1 MSYASRKSR
10 RAQPSRRR
18 FLGGAASLVALPWL
32 ASLAPRSASARVA
45 SPRRF
50 IAFYVPNGI
59 RMDAWTPSTTGPE
72 YALTPILSPLSSIR
86 QKVLVLSGLANAPAH
101 PDGPGDHA
109 AGTAGFLTCRHV
121 VKTDGAGIRN
131 GISVDQAAAQAL
143 GRATRIAS
151 LQYGIDSGSGVGNC
165 DSGYSCAYVRNIS
178 WASESQ
184 PLPKLT
190 SPEAAF
196 SSLFDGADRSL
207 SAAERARRRRDR
219 SSVLDYVRGEAQ
231 GLSHAL
237 SISDRLKL
245 DEYLTGVRE
254 LERRVQGADLVT
266 CVAPSEP
273 ASSLRYPEHVRL
285 MLDLIVLALKCDA
298 TRIVS
303 FMLGNGG
310 STRSYDFLG
319 VHGGHHDISHHQKR
333 TENLDKLQ
341 IIDTW
346 EVAQF
351 AYLLKSMDAVDE
363 GDGTLLD
370 HSAVFFSSEI
380 EDGDTHSHYNL
391 PVLVGGGLG
400 GAIPTGTHLRTPY
413 NAPLGGLFLTLLAGL
428 GVPAARFGDDGS
440 APLALG
446 SDHPQTVLGRPMQIP
461 PAI

>member
-1 MSYASRKSR
+1 MSHAFRSSNS
-10 RAQPSRRR
+10 SRRR
-18 FLGGAASLVALPWL
+18 FLGGAAGLVALPWL
-32 ASLAPRSASARVA
+32 ASLAPKTAAARAASAR
-45 SPRRF
+45 RF
-50 IAFYVPNGI
+50 VAFYVPNGI
-59 RMDAWTPSTTGPE
+59 RMDAWTPSSTGSD
-72 YALTPILSPLSSIR
+72 YALTPILSPLESIR
-86 QKVLVLSGLANAPAH
+86 HKLLVLSGLANAPAH

-131 GISVDQAAAQAL
+131 GISVDQVAARAL
-143 GRATRIAS
+143 GGATRIAS
-151 LQYGIDSGSGVGNC
+151 LQYGIDSGAGIGSC
-165 DSGYSCAYVRNIS
+165 DSGYSCAYARNIS

-196 SSLFDGADRSL
+196 SSLFDGADRRL
-207 SAAERARRRRDR
+207 SATERERRRRER

-231 GLSHAL
+231 SLSGAL
-237 SISDRLKL
+237 SKSDRLKL

-254 LERRVQGADLVT
+254 LERRVQGVDALS

-273 ASSLRYPEHVRL
+273 PASLSYPEHVRL
-285 MLDLIVLALKCDA
+285 MLDLTVLSLKCDA
-298 TRIVS
+298 TRIVT
-303 FMLGNGG
+303 FMLGNAG
-310 STRSYDFLG
+310 STRSYEFLG
-319 VHGGHHDISHHQKR
+319 VHGGHHDLSHHQKR
-333 TENLDKLQ
+333 IENLNQLQ

-346 EVAQF
+346 EVTQL
-351 AYLLKSMDAVDE
+351 AYLLKQMDAVE
-363 GDGTLLD
+363 EADGTLLD

-391 PVLVGGGLG
+391 PVLVAGGLG

-428 GVPAARFGDDGS
+428 GVKAAHFGDDGLS
-440 APLALG
+440 PLALG
-446 SDHPQTVLGRPMQIP
+446 SDHPQTVLGRPMQLP

>member
-1 MSYASRKSR
+1 MSNARNPSFTSH
-10 RAQPSRRR
+10 SRRR
-18 FLGGAASLVALPWL
+18 FLGGAAGLVALPWL
-32 ASLAPRSASARVA
+32 ESVAPRVAAAHAA
-45 SPRRF
+45 SPKRL

-59 RMDAWTPSTTGPE
+59 RMDAWTPTTTGTD
-72 YALTPILSPLSSIR
+72 YALTPILSPLESIR

-121 VKTDGAGIRN
+121 VKTDGAGVRN
-131 GISVDQAAAQAL
+131 GISVDQVAAQSV

-165 DSGYSCAYVRNIS
+165 DSGYSCSYVRNIS

-184 PLPKLT
+184 PLPKIT

-196 SSLFDGADRSL
+196 SSLFDGADRKL
-207 SAAERARRRRDR
+207 SAVQRARRRQER
-219 SSVLDYVRGEAQ
+219 SSVLDYVRAEAQ
-231 GLSHAL
+231 GLSGAV
-237 SISDRLKL
+237 SASDRLKL

-254 LERRVQGADLVT
+254 LERRVQGADSFV
-266 CVAPSEP
+266 CVAPQEP
-273 ASSLRYPEHVRL
+273 PADLPYPDHVRL
-285 MLDLIVLALKCDA
+285 MLDLTVLALKCDA
-298 TRIVS
+298 TRIAS

-310 STRSYDFLG
+310 STRSYEFLG

-351 AYLLKSMDAVDE
+351 AYLLRQLDNIQEA
-363 GDGTLLD
+363 DGTLLD

-400 GAIPTGTHLRTPY
+400 GALPTGTHLRTPY
-413 NAPLGGLFLTLLAGL
+413 NAPLGGLFLTLLAGM
-428 GVPAARFGDDGS
+428 GAPAAHFGDDGTG
-440 APLALG
+440 PLALG
-446 SDHPQTVLGRPMQIP
+446 TDHPDTVLGRPMQVP
-461 PAI
+461 PPL

>member
-1 MSYASRKSR
+1 MNQSKLG
-10 RAQPSRRR
+10 RRR
-18 FLGGAASLVALPWL
+18 FLGGAASVIALPWL
-32 ASLAPRSASARVA
+32 SSLTPRSAAARTA
-45 SPRRF
+45 APKRF
-50 IAFYVPNGI
+50 VAFYVPNGI
-59 RMDAWTPSTTGPE
+59 HMAAWTPATTGSD
-72 YALTPILSPLSSIR
+72 YALTPILAPLAAVKR
-86 QKVLVLSGLANAPAH
+86 KVLVVSGLANAPAH

-131 GISVDQAAAQAL
+131 GTSVDQIAARAL
-143 GRATRIAS
+143 GSATRIAS

-178 WASESQ
+178 WASEAQ
-184 PLPKLT
+184 PLPKIT
-190 SPEAAF
+190 NPEAAF
-196 SSLFDGADRSL
+196 AALFDGADSKL
-207 SAAERARRRRDR
+207 SAAERARRQRDR

-231 GLSHAL
+231 GLSLAL
-237 SISDRLKL
+237 STGDRHKL

-254 LERRVQGADLVT
+254 LERRVQGAASAV
-266 CVAPSEP
+266 CAAPAEPP
-273 ASSLRYPEHVRL
+273 ASLPYPEHVRL
-285 MLDLIVLALKCDA
+285 MLDLTVLALKCDA
-298 TRIVS
+298 TRVVS

-310 STRSYDFLG
+310 SPRSYEFLG

-333 TENLDKLQ
+333 PENLEKLR

-346 EVAQF
+346 ELSQL
-351 AYLLKSMDAVDE
+351 AYLLEHMDAVDE

-400 GAIPTGTHLRTPY
+400 GAIPTGSHLHASH

-428 GVPAARFGDDGS
+428 GVPTSHFGDDATS
-440 APLALG
+440 PLTLG
-446 SDHPQTVLGRPMQIP
+446 TDHPETLLGRPLQTPLPI
-461 PAI
+461 

>member
-1 MSYASRKSR
+1 MNEPGKQSYRGA
-10 RAQPSRRR
+10 SRRR
-18 FLGGAASLVALPWL
+18 FLGGAAGLVALPWL
-32 ASLAPRSASARVA
+32 ERLAPRAAAAHEA
-45 SPRRF
+45 SPKRLV
-50 IAFYVPNGI
+50 AFYVPNGI
-59 RMDAWTPSTTGPE
+59 RMDAWTPTTTGAD
-72 YALTPILSPLSSIR
+72 YALTPILSPLEPIR
-86 QKVLVLSGLANAPAH
+86 NKVLVLSGLANAPAH

-121 VKTDGAGIRN
+121 VKADGAGIRN
-131 GISVDQAAAQAL
+131 GTSVDQLAARSV

-184 PLPKLT
+184 PLPKIT

-196 SSLFDGADRSL
+196 SSLFDGADRKL
-207 SAAERARRRRDR
+207 SAVQRARRRRDR

-231 GLSHAL
+231 TLARAVSA
-237 SISDRLKL
+237 SDRIKL

-254 LERRVQGADLVT
+254 LERRVQSADSFA
-266 CVAPSEP
+266 CVAPPEP
-273 ASSLRYPEHVRL
+273 SPDLSYPDHVRL
-285 MLDLIVLALKCDA
+285 MLDLTLLALKCDA

-310 STRSYDFLG
+310 STRSYEFLG

-333 TENLDKLQ
+333 PENLDKLQ

-346 EVAQF
+346 EVAQLS
-351 AYLLKSMDAVDE
+351 YLLQRMDRVLE

-370 HSAVFFSSEI
+370 HSVVFFSSEI

-391 PVLVGGGLG
+391 PVLLGGGLG
-400 GAIPTGTHLRTPY
+400 GALPTGSHLRVPY
-413 NAPLGGLFLTLLAGL
+413 NAPVSGLFLTLLAGL
-428 GVPAARFGDDGS
+428 SVPAAHFGDDGA
-440 APLALG
+440 APLSLG
-446 SDHPQTVLGRPMQIP
+446 SDHPETVLGRRMQVAP
-461 PAI
+461 VL

>member
-1 MSYASRKSR
+1 MS
-10 RAQPSRRR
+10 QTQFGRRR

-32 ASLAPRSASARVA
+32 ASLAPKSAAARSAA
-45 SPRRF
+45 PKRF
-50 IAFYVPNGI
+50 VAFYVPNGI
-59 RMDAWTPSTTGPE
+59 HMAAWTPTSSGSDYE
-72 YALTPILSPLSSIR
+72 LTPILAPLAAVKR
-86 QKVLVLSGLANAPAH
+86 KVLVVSGLANAPAH

-131 GISVDQAAAQAL
+131 GTSVDQIAARAF
-143 GRATRIAS
+143 GSATRIAS

-178 WASESQ
+178 WASEAQ
-184 PLPKLT
+184 PLPKIT
-190 SPEAAF
+190 NPEAAF
-196 SSLFDGADRSL
+196 SALFDGADSKL
-207 SAAERARRRRDR
+207 SAAERARRQRNR

-231 GLSHAL
+231 GLSLAL
-237 SISDRLKL
+237 STSDRHKL

-254 LERRVQGADLVT
+254 LERRVQGAATAV
-266 CVAPSEP
+266 CAAPAEPP
-273 ASSLRYPEHVRL
+273 ASLPYPEHVRL
-285 MLDLIVLALKCDA
+285 MLDLTVLSLKCDA
-298 TRIVS
+298 TRVVS

-310 STRSYDFLG
+310 SPRSYEFLG

-333 TENLDKLQ
+333 PENLEKLQ

-346 EVAQF
+346 ELTQL
-351 AYLLKSMDAVDE
+351 AYLLEHMDAIDE

-400 GAIPTGTHLRTPY
+400 GAIPTGTHLHAPH
-413 NAPLGGLFLTLLAGL
+413 NAPLGGFFLTLLAGL
-428 GVPAARFGDDGS
+428 GVPTSHFGDDGTS
-440 APLALG
+440 PLALG
-446 SDHPQTVLGRPMQIP
+446 TDHPETVLGRPLQTPLPI
-461 PAI
+461 

>member
-1 MSYASRKSR
+1 MKHA
-10 RAQPSRRR
+10 SRRR
-18 FLGGAASLVALPWL
+18 FLGGAASLLALPWL
-32 ASLAPRSASARVA
+32 SSLAPRTASARVA
-45 SPRRF
+45 SPKRF
-50 IAFYVPNGI
+50 VAFYVPNG
-59 RMDAWTPSTTGPE
+59 MHMPAWTPKSVGAD
-72 YALTPILSPLSSIR
+72 YALSAILSPLAPVK

-131 GISVDQAAAQAL
+131 GVSIDQVAAQAL

-151 LQYGIDSGSGVGNC
+151 LQYGVDNGAGVGNC

-178 WASESQ
+178 WASETQ

-196 SSLFDGADRSL
+196 AALFDGADRKL
-207 SAAERARRRRDR
+207 SAGARERRRRQR
-219 SSVLDYVRGEAQ
+219 SSVLDYVQGEAQ
-231 GLSHAL
+231 GLSRAL
-237 SISDRLKL
+237 STADRAKL

-254 LERRVQGADLVT
+254 LERRVQGADTSTCQAPNEPPVT
-266 CVAPSEP
+266 LPF
-273 ASSLRYPEHVRL
+273 PEHVRL
-285 MLDLIVLALKCDA
+285 MLDLTVLALKCDS
-298 TRIVS
+298 TRFVS

-310 STRSYDFLG
+310 SPRSYEFLG

-333 TENLDKLQ
+333 PENLEKLQ
-341 IIDTW
+341 KIDTW
-346 EVAQF
+346 EVAQL
-351 AYLLKSMDAVDE
+351 AYLLQAMDAIDE
-363 GDGTLLD
+363 GDGSLLD

-380 EDGDTHSHYNL
+380 EDGDTHAHHNL
-391 PVLVGGGLG
+391 PVLIGGGLS
-400 GAIPTGTHLRTPY
+400 GAIPTGTHLHAPH

-428 GVPAARFGDDGS
+428 GVPTPRFGDDGL

-446 SDHPQTVLGRPMQIP
+446 SDHPDPVLGRPMQVP

>member
-1 MSYASRKSR
+1 MSHAGNL
-10 RAQPSRRR
+10 PSRRR
-18 FLGGAASLVALPWL
+18 FLGGAAGLVALPWL
-32 ASLAPRSASARVA
+32 ESLAPRVAGAHSAI
-45 SPRRF
+45 PKRF
-50 IAFYVPNGI
+50 VAFYVPNGI
-59 RMDAWTPSTTGPE
+59 RMDAWTPTTTGTD
-72 YALTPILSPLSSIR
+72 YALTPILSPLKSVR
-86 QKVLVLSGLANAPAH
+86 QKVLVLSGLANAPAR

-131 GISVDQAAAQAL
+131 GISVDQVAAQSV

-151 LQYGIDSGSGVGNC
+151 LQYGIDSGAGVGNC

-178 WASESQ
+178 WASEAQ

-196 SSLFDGADRSL
+196 SSLFDGADRKL
-207 SAAERARRRRDR
+207 SAAQRVRRRRDR

-231 GLSHAL
+231 SLSGAV
-237 SISDRLKL
+237 SASDRVKL

-254 LERRVQGADLVT
+254 LERRVQGADSFV
-266 CVAPSEP
+266 CAAPSEP
-273 ASSLRYPEHVRL
+273 PADLPYPDHVRL
-285 MLDLIVLALKCDA
+285 MLDLTVLALKCDA

-319 VHGGHHDISHHQKR
+319 VQGGHHDISHHQKR

-341 IIDTW
+341 VIDTW

-351 AYLLKSMDAVDE
+351 AYLLQRMDSIQE
-363 GDGTLLD
+363 EDGTLLD

-391 PVLVGGGLG
+391 PVLIGGGLG
-400 GAIPTGTHLRTPY
+400 GTLPTGAHLRAPY

-428 GVPAARFGDDGS
+428 GAPAAHFGDDGS
-440 APLALG
+440 GPLALG
-446 SDHPQTVLGRPMQIP
+446 SDHPETVMGRVMQAP
-461 PAI
+461 PKL